1 MTWTEERV
9 NEEVMK
15 TLAPHVQGGAPL
27 SPESHLVADLGID
40 SLGVMEVVA
49 DLEDKFKIHIP
60 DDALRDVGT
69 VSDVTKAIATRLHKD
84 GRFGA

>member
-9 NEEVMK
+9 TEEVMK
-15 TLAPHVQGGAPL
+15 TLTPHVQGSVEL
-27 SPESHLVADLGID
+27 SPDSHLVADLGID

-49 DLEDKFKIHIP
+49 DLEDIFKIHIP

-69 VSDVTKAIATRLHKD
+69 VADVTKAIAVRLQKD
-84 GRFGA
+84 GRFGS